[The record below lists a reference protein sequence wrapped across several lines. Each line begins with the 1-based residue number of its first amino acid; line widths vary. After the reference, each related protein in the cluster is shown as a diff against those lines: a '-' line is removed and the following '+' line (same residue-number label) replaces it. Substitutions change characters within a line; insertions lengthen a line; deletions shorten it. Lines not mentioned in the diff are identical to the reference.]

1 MLKGKGAKF
10 PQMSKSEMSKNLES
24 LSLWGDMPCTWEK
37 ASQVLT
43 DSTIWGSYSFIEG
56 WG

>member
-10 PQMSKSEMSKNLES
+10 PQMGKSEMSKNLES